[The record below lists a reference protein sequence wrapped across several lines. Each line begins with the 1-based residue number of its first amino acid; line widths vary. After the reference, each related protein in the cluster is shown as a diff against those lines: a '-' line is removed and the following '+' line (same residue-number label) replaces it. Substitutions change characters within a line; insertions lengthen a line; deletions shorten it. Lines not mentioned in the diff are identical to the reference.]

1 MMDVGVVVTHELELG
16 HESVVLCAVFAF
28 SVVSF
33 TKCICCCNVLYVN
46 VGCGISFQTPSI
58 IGPSISVVTP
68 SLLAI
73 LGAHV
78 EHCYAR
84 LCRVPDLEILFLS
97 EAIATNSM

>member
-16 HESVVLCAVFAF
+16 HERVELCAVFDF

-46 VGCGISFQTPSI
+46 VGCGISFHTPSI
-58 IGPSISVVTP
+58 IGPSVVTP
-68 SLLAI
+68 SLLVI

-84 LCRVPDLEILFLS
+84 LCRAPDLEMLFLS
-97 EAIATNSM
+97 EAIVTTSM